1 MKANKKKKKI
11 PGVNKRQGIIFGRRR
26 KRSPEEETG
35 ELPAVYTTEWLVRKI
50 LEDMGIGRKTSAYEE
65 TTDTPARTM
74 EEEEVVTPQIEDE
87 AIHAEDLIE
96 PIVPHPAPDEEIAE
110 TVEAPPEENRIPSGW
125 MPEMEEP
132 VDTKKT
138 EDIES
143 RDKNSTIPEHQVTEK
158 LTSADQQANVTST
171 GEMDSSS
178 VMDIDWIPDEKEI
191 VEDEPIIGPGETV
204 YLPEGDATAVEKKD
218 EKIAFEE
225 SEEITP
231 NKKKTGRFR
240 RKERASGKKTETGK
254 EDLKKVP
261 AEEIEEKKGL
271 FSRFELKKPFGQK
284 WEEYDPEVHGPLV
297 DLVFMEKPGIDGVEV
312 YPVNAPYAYIRIT
325 FNRHTHEYSYSVI
338 EPEVS
343 EDEEKI
349 LLELRERL
357 YDVLDTSATVMTRD
371 ESKIHL
377 RQKTDGIIQDYGIH
391 LDTVAREKLLYR
403 TERDFLGEGLIDAIM
418 HDPYIEDISC
428 DGVNST
434 IFVYHKHFES
444 MRTNLKYTDEEELD
458 SFVVKL
464 AQRAGKF
471 ISIADPMLDATMKD
485 GSRIQMTLGT
495 EVTAHGSTFTIRKFS
510 EEPIT
515 PTDLIEWST
524 FSPLSMAF
532 LWLAVESG
540 KSAIFAGGTASGK
553 TTTLNAL
560 ALFIPPLAKIVSLE
574 DTRELQLPHPNWIP
588 SVTRHSFDSAGRG
601 EIDMYELLRAALRQ
615 RPEYILVGEVR
626 GHEALTLFQ
635 AMSTGHV
642 TYATM
647 HADSVASAVHR
658 LENSP
663 IDVPRNMLSAL
674 DFISI
679 QVQSRVGG
687 QRIRRNKQIIE
698 VIDLDPRTN
707 ELITNEVFTWHQSS
721 DEIRFSGKS
730 YILEEIMEQ
739 RAWTDERMAEELKRR
754 QEVLEWM
761 RQNNIRHFEDV
772 SRVLVSYF
780 RNPDQLIET
789 IRSGR

>member
-1 MKANKKKKKI
+1 MTEHKKRDSAISRFFKKLRKI
-11 PGVNKRQGIIFGRRR
+11 FRKSGSRKSGKEGKDITGVSR
-26 KRSPEEETG
+26 T
-35 ELPAVYTTEWLVRKI
+35 AWLVRKV
-50 LEDMGIGRKTSAYEE
+50 LEDMRLRRNTGAQEKMASPPDVKI
-65 TTDTPARTM
+65 TTLKENVAPHT
-74 EEEEVVTPQIEDE
+74 E
-87 AIHAEDLIE
+87 AGATHAE
-96 PIVPHPAPDEEIAE
+96 EI
-110 TVEAPPEENRIPSGW
+110 PKP
-125 MPEMEEP
+125 
-132 VDTKKT
+132 
-138 EDIES
+138 
-143 RDKNSTIPEHQVTEK
+143 K
-158 LTSADQQANVTST
+158 LPLTF
-171 GEMDSSS
+171 
-178 VMDIDWIPDEKEI
+178 PDEK
-191 VEDEPIIGPGETV
+191 
-204 YLPEGDATAVEKKD
+204 LPETIAISPKTNEIQPRGIPATEDNRKEISTMAEEQVIVKLGAVDQQENVTLKEKTDSSRIEDPELIINK
-218 EKIAFEE
+218 
-225 SEEITP
+225 EEIKDDKTGVEP
-231 NKKKTGRFR
+231 EETLSLSAGYDFSGENREKMIPFETGDVIQVKKNKKTRFGRRKDRRSGIKTKTG
-240 RKERASGKKTETGK
+240 EENEGYSPEI
-254 EDLKKVP
+254 
-261 AEEIEEKKGL
+261 EIEEEKRVFG
-271 FSRFELKKPFGQK
+271 RFELKKAFAQK
-284 WEEYDPEVHGPLV
+284 VEEYDSRIHGPLV
-297 DLVFMEKPGIDGVEV
+297 DLVFKDEPGIDEVEV
-312 YPVNAPYAYIRIT
+312 YPVNEPYAYVRIT
-325 FNRHTHEYSYSVI
+325 FNRHTHEYNYAVI

-343 EDEEKI
+343 EDEEKL

-357 YDVLDTSATVMTRD
+357 YDVLDTSASVMTRE

-377 RQKTDGIIQDYGIH
+377 RLKTDEIIQDYGIR
-391 LDTVAREKLLYR
+391 LDPVARERLYHR

-444 MRTNLKYTDEEELD
+444 MRTNLKYTNEEDLD

-485 GSRIQMTLGT
+485 GSRVQMTLGT
-495 EVTAHGSTFTIRKFS
+495 EVTAHGSTYTIRKFS

-588 SVTRHSFDSAGRG
+588 SITRHSFGSAGRG

-730 YILEEIMEQ
+730 YILEEIMEE
-739 RAWTDERMAEELKRR
+739 RAWTEERMAEELKRR

-772 SRVLVSYF
+772 SRVLVSYY
-780 RNPDQLIET
+780 RNPEQLIET
-789 IRSGR
+789 IRSET